1 MSSPSEHT
9 STSASSHSACRSF
22 DRDSPPHIIRRGGSF
37 RGRGRGDYRHPRNTE
52 QSPPE
57 AGDLSNFA
65 NISSP
70 NGLSFG
76 PTSVINKRDS
86 VQRGASRSRASASR
100 NMFALSGGRG
110 RGDQFQSSVHTSP
123 NSYRQ
128 SGRFDSGG
136 SPTEERGSLRQ
147 GMGQL
152 SVTSLIGIVSTD
164 DGADTLGLTA
174 TLDALKLA
182 SGADERRIYEDIK
195 RYLYEQEYL
204 YVESV
209 EEAILALEKLP
220 SDHRHVFVDKLIRT
234 AFIGGNKTVV
244 LAEKLFA
251 SIAKQGAW
259 STQVF
264 ERGLLPSIETAD
276 DTAID
281 VPHLYEWL
289 ARMIHAAGLERS
301 RVEDIAGNI
310 SVIPNEARVSPKD
323 KLLQEFDRI
332 RPNSPDSYFSQER
345 LQLPRLDNGIGYRPY
360 SGENVRSWRSAS
372 NNPIR
377 GDGTLP
383 DNPSLSNP
391 HGSVNSPVER
401 GNFPIE
407 NTVSQDGAARRSLWR
422 AKIKES
428 KGGLGPLFTAG
439 EPGNPLDR
447 TADLS
452 KHSDV
457 FASQPTP
464 TPSETLLLVERDVVS
479 LLNKLTVS
487 NFDSVLDQIIERVN
501 NNEDEKNGST
511 LMRVVELIIG
521 RAKGEKE
528 GQSITGGLLFRQY
541 LVTRCQEDFERGSL
555 TKDTVAILAAGRT
568 RRNKVTQSDQYHAA
582 VKSKRQVLGLIR
594 FIGQLF
600 KFQLI
605 SDRIMHECIK
615 FKRLFADM
623 ENPEE
628 DEIESL
634 CMLLTTVGQQLDTPK
649 VENYMDIY
657 FNRIAEMSKSR
668 SLSPAMQSML
678 QDVLQLRQHRW
689 RHHLVSPPSP
699 GAIASY
705 SPGRYNSR
713 GHRGGIYSPPINRSN
728 FANSYNVA
736 RPTPTF
742 GNFSNFGRGFNSS
755 GRSYAG
761 TGTSRW
767 SGSSAQSV
775 SSISMSSSGN
785 SSSTLATS
793 DDNSSLWSEG
803 GSRRLNL
810 FSLARSNDQ
819 PEEQSV
825 SILSV
830 IPEGDAQKIKENIMV
845 YSYTRN
851 VEEAVASFKGL
862 SVDHRCVFID
872 KIIGT
877 TLDKGPSFL
886 VFAERLFA
894 AIHEQEICS
903 VEVFERG
910 MLPTVEMADDIS
922 IFVPKLYTWLAR
934 LMHAAGIDRSKIEE
948 MAERISV
955 YGEPELRPKE
965 LLLGEYENM
974 LSGIVHAPV
983 EDEPSGFQHPNPPFV
998 NQRKQHIIQSRQES
1012 PIIGLRY
1019 FNNWAKSVLFIK
1031 FSRRRL
1037 RCNKGGDLRKWC
1049 KIGIKE
1055 YVGLDNVEA
1064 NVAEARRRH
1073 MEIRIAERFNAEFHT
1088 INYFSDSIS
1097 SVVSSQRLST
1107 PFDIVSMQFRM
1118 QYAFECEDKVRTTLK
1133 NISSYLRTGGIF
1145 VGTMPNSDKL
1155 LPKLDQLEPG
1165 ELSFG
1170 NSVYRVRFDHKERQ
1184 SIYGHKYWFNMFST
1198 IEDLPEYIVP
1208 WEDFQS
1214 IALEYGLKS
1223 IYRSEFRDLFNKE
1236 RRDPEYGPLLKTM
1249 KVVNARG
1256 DSELTEDQW
1265 DAANVYIAFAFEKV

>member
-1 MSSPSEHT
+1 MSNPSEHT
-9 STSASSHSACRSF
+9 STSASSHSAHRSF

-57 AGDLSNFA
+57 ASDLSNFA
-65 NISSP
+65 NISSS
-70 NGLSFG
+70 NGLFLG
-76 PTSVINKRDS
+76 PTSVFNNRDT

-123 NSYRQ
+123 NSYRK
-128 SGRFDSGG
+128 SGRFDPAG

-147 GMGQL
+147 GTGQL
-152 SVTSLIGIVSTD
+152 SVTSLIGITSTD
-164 DGADTLGLTA
+164 DRADALGLTA
-174 TLDALKLA
+174 TLDALKLT

-204 YVESV
+204 YVESI

-220 SDHRHVFVDKLIRT
+220 SDYRHVFVDKLIRT
-234 AFIGGNKTVV
+234 ALIGGNKTVV

-264 ERGLLPSIETAD
+264 ERGLLPSIETAH

-281 VPHLYEWL
+281 VPNLYEWL
-289 ARMIHAAGLERS
+289 ARMMHASGLERS
-301 RVEDIAGNI
+301 RVGDIAGNI
-310 SVIPNEARVSPKD
+310 SVIPNEPKVSPKD

-332 RPNSPDSYFSQER
+332 PPNSPGSYFSQER
-345 LQLPRLDNGIGYRPY
+345 LRLLRLDNGIGYRPY
-360 SGENVRSWRSAS
+360 LGENIKSRRPTPNS
-372 NNPIR
+372 PIR

-383 DNPSLSNP
+383 DNLSPSNP

-401 GNFPIE
+401 GNFSIE
-407 NTVSQDGAARRSLWR
+407 NTVSQDGVARRSSWR
-422 AKIKES
+422 AKVKES
-428 KGGLGPLFTAG
+428 KGGLGPLVTAG
-439 EPGNPLDR
+439 EPRKPLDR
-447 TADLS
+447 TADLPE
-452 KHSDV
+452 HSDV

-464 TPSETLLLVERDVVS
+464 TPSEALLLVERDVVS

-487 NFDSVLDQIIERVN
+487 NFDSVLDRFIERLN
-501 NNEDEKNGST
+501 TNEGEKNGST

-528 GQSITGGLLFRQY
+528 GSNHGGLLFRQY

-555 TKDTVAILAAGRT
+555 TKDTVAVLAAGRN

-582 VKSKRQVLGLIR
+582 VKSKRQGLGLIR

-605 SDRIMHECIK
+605 TDRIMHECIK

-668 SLSPAMQSML
+668 SLSPATQSML
-678 QDVLQLRQHRW
+678 QDVLQLRQRRW

-705 SPGRYNSR
+705 SRGRYNSR
-713 GHRGGIYSPPINRSN
+713 GHRGGIYSPPINRAN
-728 FANSYNVA
+728 FTNGYNAA
-736 RPTPTF
+736 RPPPNL

-755 GRSYAG
+755 GRSYVG

-767 SGSSAQSV
+767 SGSSTQSV

-819 PEEQSV
+819 PEEQSM
-825 SILSV
+825 SILYV

-877 TLDKGPSFL
+877 TLDKGPNFL

-910 MLPTVEMADDIS
+910 MLPTIEMADDIS

-934 LMHAAGIDRSKIEE
+934 LMHAAGINRSQIEE
-948 MAERISV
+948 MAGRISV

-965 LLLGEYENM
+965 LLLGEYENI
-974 LSGIVHAPV
+974 LSRIVHAPV

-998 NQRKQHIIQSRQES
+998 NQRKQHSIQSRQES

-1019 FNNWAKSVLFIK
+1019 FNNWAKSVLFIN
-1031 FSRRRL
+1031 SPVL
-1037 RCNKGGDLRKWC
+1037 DIGCNKGGDLRKWC

-1073 MEIRIAERFNAEFHT
+1073 MEIRIAERFDAEFHT
-1088 INYFSDSIS
+1088 INYFSDSINT
-1097 SVVSSQRLST
+1097 VVSPQRLST

-1118 QYAFECEDKVRTTLK
+1118 QYAFECEDKLRITLK

-1155 LPKLDQLEPG
+1155 LTKLDQLEPG

-1170 NSVYRVRFDHKERQ
+1170 NSVYRVRFEHKERQ

-1214 IALEYGLKS
+1214 ISLEYGLKL